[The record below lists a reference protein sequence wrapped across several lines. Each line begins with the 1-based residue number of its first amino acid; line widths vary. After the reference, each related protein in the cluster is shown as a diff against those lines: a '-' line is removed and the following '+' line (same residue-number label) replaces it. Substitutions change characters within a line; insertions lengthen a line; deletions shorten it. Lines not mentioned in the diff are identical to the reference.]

1 MSRRI
6 LMATV
11 AAIALAVPAAA
22 QDQKQPLETQQETT
36 QEAPAS
42 LQEQGAEGAAPTA
55 EGQPAQ
61 PPATAEEEPAEQ
73 PPVTAEEEPAEQP
86 PATAQEEPAEEAAE
100 EVAEEEQAPPADME
114 FIEVQDEAQFLAED
128 EVIGKDVVNIND
140 EEVGT
145 ITDLVMDQ
153 DQKLVGI
160 VLSVGGFLGIAD
172 KWVAIPVDQIDFPTD
187 EEPARLRVAVT
198 EEQLQNAP
206 DFMTRDE
213 VEAEEAAAQAQQQAV
228 QGQAPAPAATNQ

>member
-73 PPVTAEEEPAEQP
+73 PP
-86 PATAQEEPAEEAAE
+86 ATAQEEPAEEAAEE

-172 KWVAIPVDQIDFPTD
+172 KWVAIPVDQIEFPTD
-187 EEPARLRVAVT
+187 EEPARLLVAVT
-198 EEQLQNAP
+198 EEQLKNAP
-206 DFMTRDE
+206 DFMTREE